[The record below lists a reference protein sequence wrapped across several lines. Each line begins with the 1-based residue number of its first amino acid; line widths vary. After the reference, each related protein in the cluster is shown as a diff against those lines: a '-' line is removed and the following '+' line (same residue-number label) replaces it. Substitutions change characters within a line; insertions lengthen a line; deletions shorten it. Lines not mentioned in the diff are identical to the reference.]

1 MNQSRINLLQD
12 QRQKYWL
19 LKYLQDKVGE
29 TLTALVVRTMV
40 NRTELLLNDYLFE
53 TSIPSSSAAP
63 LTPGTRVTVKLEQVD
78 PRSGL
83 IRVAPFR

>member
-19 LKYLQDKVGE
+19 LKYLQDKVGA
-29 TLTALVVRTMV
+29 TLKALVVRTMV
-40 NRTELLLNDYLFE
+40 NRTELLLEDYLLE
-53 TSIPSSSAAP
+53 ASIPSSSRDP
-63 LTPGTRVTVKLEQVD
+63 LTHGTRVTVKLERVD

-83 IRVAPFR
+83 IRVTPVR